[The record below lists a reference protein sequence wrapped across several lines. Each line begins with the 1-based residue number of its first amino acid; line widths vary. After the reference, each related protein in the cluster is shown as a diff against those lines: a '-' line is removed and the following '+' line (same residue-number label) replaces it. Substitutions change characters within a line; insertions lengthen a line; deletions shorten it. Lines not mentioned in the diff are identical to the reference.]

1 MLLSRRAS
9 IRCGRRPMRRSSLAT
24 ALLLLVQAD
33 ASCMSGASSCSGSSG
48 YGWNCNQMVNG
59 YCCCTNTAYNSGKFC
74 SLAQLES
81 DCLGP
86 AAAAS
91 PPPPSPSPPP
101 ASCTDLDNGATDAY
115 NDGCSA
121 GCVYCHGTLIL
132 WHKLLGYRRPVVRWN
147 GANSPIGPYEGGAER
162 GYRTPS
168 IALIA

>member
-74 SLAQLES
+74 SLES

-121 GCVYCHGTLIL
+121 RRRAASIAVAHSYCGTSY
-132 WHKLLGYRRPVVRWN
+132 LGTDGRWN